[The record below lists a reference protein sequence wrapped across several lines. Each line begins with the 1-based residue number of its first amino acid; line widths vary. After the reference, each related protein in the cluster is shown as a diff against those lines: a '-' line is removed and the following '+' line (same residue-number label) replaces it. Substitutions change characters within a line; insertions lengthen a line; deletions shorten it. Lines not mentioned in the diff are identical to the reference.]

1 MTRQEIYRDMEAT
14 LGLAPSFFKAVPDST
29 LEQDWT
35 AFKNIQL
42 AEGVVPN
49 KYKELVGLGIAAATK
64 CHYCTLFHTSVAKM
78 LGATD
83 EEIHEVLR
91 YAGNSA
97 LWSLWLNG
105 NQVDYDEFKDELRRI
120 GEFLAAKA
128 ETAEPTKAAI

>member
-1 MTRQEIYRDMEAT
+1 MEET
-14 LGLAPSFFKAVPDST
+14 LGLVPSFFKIVPDST
-29 LEQDWT
+29 LEQDWQ

-49 KYKELVGLGIAAATK
+49 KYKELVGLGISAVSK
-64 CHYCTLFHTSVAKM
+64 CRYCTLFHTEVAKM

-97 LWSLWLNG
+97 LWSAWLNG
-105 NQVDYDEFKDELRRI
+105 NQVDYDEFKDELRRV
-120 GEFLAAKA
+120 GEHMAAKA
-128 ETAEPTKAAI
+128 EKAELQKVAM

>member
-1 MTRQEIYRDMEAT
+1 MTRQEVYSDMEET
-14 LGLAPSFFKAVPDST
+14 LGLAPSFFKIVPDST
-29 LEQDWT
+29 LEQDWQ

-64 CHYCTLFHTSVAKM
+64 CRYCALFHTHVAKM

-97 LWSLWLNG
+97 LWSVWLNG
-105 NQVDYDEFKDELRRI
+105 NQVDYEEFKDELRRI
-120 GEFLAAKA
+120 GEYLTAKA
-128 ETAEPTKAAI
+128 ERAELQKAAM